1 MGLRSMKRCAGPLLL
16 AIAAYTVF
24 REHVFGLY
32 LPAQRRECD
41 AGQYF
46 DNIVQTCVHCTGCNP
61 DEIMARA
68 CTASEN
74 ARCSKCK
81 ASSYLRMETRLC
93 TPCAT
98 CPAGMI
104 ARLCTGSEDTQCSM
118 EDGTGFHDTTDDQHD
133 AKLTQLAA
141 RATGLPP
148 PLTAEEQAKKGR
160 EKHTRPLWQTASAPR
175 PAAGIGKKCDPSRL
189 TKECVEDGWGATC
202 YSPEN
207 MDVLVALPYDST
219 MKPAL
224 IQLMFKN
231 LVAMECAN
239 EGFNLHLGLYD
250 KPFNNSMDAQKTKLS
265 GRTILAT
272 IRNVV
277 IHECAPLP

>member
-1 MGLRSMKRCAGPLLL
+1 MGLRSMKRYAGLLLL
-16 AIAAYTVF
+16 AVATYSVL
-24 REHVFGLY
+24 RKHVFGLY
-32 LPAQRRECD
+32 LPGQRRECD

-46 DNIVQTCVHCTGCNP
+46 DNIAQTCVHCTGCNP
-61 DEIMARA
+61 EETMVRP
-68 CTASEN
+68 CTASAN
-74 ARCSKCK
+74 TLCSRCQ
-81 ASSYLRMETRLC
+81 ASRFLSMETRLC

-118 EDGTGFHDTTDDQHD
+118 EEGTGFHDTTDDQHD
-133 AKLTQLAA
+133 AKLIT

-148 PLTAEEQAKKGR
+148 PLTAEEQARKGR
-160 EKHTRPLWQTASAPR
+160 EKHARPLWQTASAPR
-175 PAAGIGKKCDPSRL
+175 PAAGFGEKCDPSHL
-189 TKECVEDGWGATC
+189 TKECVEDGWGAKC
-202 YSPEN
+202 YSADN